1 MKTAFLFAFM
11 MMASTS
17 AFAGEA
23 QTMLANLLQR
33 PSPSDCYL
41 ECKPMSGGG
50 NGDGFT
56 KCYNE
61 CMSRR

>member
-1 MKTAFLFAFM
+1 MKKTFLFSLL

-17 AFAGEA
+17 AYAGEA
-23 QTMLANLLQR
+23 QTFLANLLQR
-33 PSPSDCYL
+33 PNPSDCYL
-41 ECKPMSGGG
+41 ECKPQSGGG

-61 CMSRR
+61 CMNRR